1 MKVGNFVIVGHNYRD
16 GQFFGKLKELTNG
29 DNVFFYAIDGSAL
42 MYTVYNKYIIDEYDL
57 SCLSQNTDGN
67 TELTLITCDND
78 NTKRLIVKCRAVNS

>member
-1 MKVGNFVIVGHNYRD
+1 
-16 GQFFGKLKELTNG
+16 
-29 DNVFFYAIDGSAL
+29 

-57 SCLSQNTDGN
+57 SCLSQDTDGN